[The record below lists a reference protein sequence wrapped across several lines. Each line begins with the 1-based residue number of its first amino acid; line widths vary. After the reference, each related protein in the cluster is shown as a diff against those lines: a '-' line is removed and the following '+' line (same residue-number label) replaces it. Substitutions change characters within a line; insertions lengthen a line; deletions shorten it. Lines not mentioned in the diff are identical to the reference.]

1 MAREIIPTGDYAIR
15 TEGSDLLVAHL
26 GTCVG
31 VGIHDKT
38 NGIGGL
44 AHFLLA
50 EPIGPIPTSQ
60 TFSYASTGLPLFI
73 DLLKQSG
80 AQLET
85 MEAVV
90 AGGSLVG
97 PVSDLDV
104 NLDIGGRTAEKV
116 MQILVENG
124 IKVQR
129 SETGGWHGCR
139 LSYEAETGECD
150 ITYFEREEENGDTNI
165 PPRMTENDVE
175 EAISMVNP
183 IPQTVLKLIR
193 MIQQGDYEMRDI
205 AKSVRQDQILS
216 ARVLN
221 LCNSAF
227 FARRSRISSIDTA
240 LVLLGERSFIQMI
253 LSASVESFYN
263 DTHNGY
269 SLVKG
274 GLFFHALGTA
284 IVSENIAA
292 VIKKVDPSIAYTA
305 GLLHDIG
312 KVVLDQF
319 IARRWSIFYRAV
331 KDPSV
336 NLLDFETRLMGA
348 NHVDVGVRLCKE
360 WALPEE
366 LVSVIQHHH
375 QPGAAQLEP
384 RLVAIVSLAD
394 LLMSRF
400 QVGLELE
407 RFSALDLE
415 GILEVLGINTE
426 EFQEIVMKIP
436 WTDFGAL
443 LNYNSTTFAE
453 GARPL

>member
-1 MAREIIPTGDYAIR
+1 MARDIIAAGDYAIR
-15 TEGSDLLVAHL
+15 TEGNGQLVAHL

-31 VGIHDKT
+31 VALHDSE
-38 NGIGGL
+38 NGIGGV

-50 EPIGPIPTSQ
+50 EPYGPIPTSQ
-60 TFSYASTGLPLFI
+60 TFSYASSGLPLFI

-80 AQLET
+80 ADPQK

-116 MQILVENG
+116 MQILHDHS
-124 IKVQR
+124 IKVLR

-139 LSYEAETGECD
+139 LSYEVETGSCD
-150 ITYFEREEENGDTNI
+150 ITYFERDDNGHHDTSSL
-165 PPRMTENDVE
+165 PPRMEDADIE
-175 EAISMVNP
+175 EAIAAVNP

-193 MIQQGDYEMRDI
+193 MISEGDYEMRDI
-205 AKSVRQDQILS
+205 AKNVRQDQVLS

-263 DTHNGY
+263 DIHDGY

-284 IVSENIAA
+284 IVSEKIAA
-292 VIKKVDPSIAYTA
+292 VVKKIDPSIAYTS

-336 NLLDFETRLMGA
+336 NLLEFERKLMGA
-348 NHVDVGVRLCKE
+348 NHVEIGMRLGKE
-360 WALPEE
+360 WALPDE
-366 LVSVIQHHH
+366 LISVIKNHHR
-375 QPGAAQLEP
+375 PLEADLEP

-407 RFSALDLE
+407 RFSTVDLE
-415 GILEVLGINTE
+415 GVLEVLGIQPD
-426 EFQEIVMKIP
+426 EFQQIVMEIP
-436 WTDFGAL
+436 WSDFGAL
-443 LNYNSTTFAE
+443 LSYESS
-453 GARPL
+453 